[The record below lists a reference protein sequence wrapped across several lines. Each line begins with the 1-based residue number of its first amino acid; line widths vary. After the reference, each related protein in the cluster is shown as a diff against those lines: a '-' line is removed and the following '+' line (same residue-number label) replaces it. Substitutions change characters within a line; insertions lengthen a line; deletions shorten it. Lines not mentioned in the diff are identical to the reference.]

1 VTTAAA
7 ARLRRL
13 QARQAEM
20 VGALEALV
28 EAESPSGVPDALAS
42 CAARITEL
50 FADRLGRKP
59 EQLGPHLQWSG
70 GETAGPQVL
79 LVGHYDTVWPLGTL
93 ARRPF
98 TLTDG
103 RATGPGSFDMKAGIV
118 QLVEA
123 LATID
128 DLDRVRVLL
137 TADEELGSQTS
148 RSLVQDAARRAS
160 AALILEPSADAGSLK
175 TARKGTGMYT
185 LRVAGRAAH
194 AGLEPQK
201 GANALVALA
210 EVVLAAARLGRP
222 ELGTTVTPT
231 MAAAGSASNVV
242 PDEATAELDV
252 RTAVPE
258 EAERVDADVRRLATT
273 LAGTRL
279 SVVGGPNRPPM
290 PGSASAL
297 LFARAESCAERL
309 GIGPL
314 GSASV
319 GGGSDGNFTAAAGA
333 PTLDGLGAVGGGAH
347 AEDEHVLVATMPERA
362 ALLAELVEDLLGD
375 PRS

>member
-1 VTTAAA
+1 
-7 ARLRRL
+7 
-13 QARQAEM
+13 M
-20 VGALEALV
+20 VDALGALV
-28 EAESPSGVPDALAS
+28 DAESPSGDPDALAV

-59 EQLGPHLQWSG
+59 EQLGAHLHWSG
-70 GETAGPQVL
+70 GEAAGPRVL
-79 LVGHYDTVWPLGTL
+79 LVGHYDTVWPMGTL

-98 TLTDG
+98 TITDG

-123 LATID
+123 LTTLD
-128 DLDRVRVLL
+128 DLARVTVVL

-160 AALILEPSADAGSLK
+160 AALILEPSIDGMVK

-194 AGLEPQK
+194 AGLEPEK

-210 EVVLAAARLGRP
+210 EVVIAAAGLGRP

-258 EAERVDADVRRLATT
+258 EAARVDADVRRLATNV
-273 LAGTRL
+273 AGTRL
-279 SVVGGPNRPPM
+279 SVEGGPNRPPM
-290 PGSASAL
+290 PSSASVA
-297 LFARAESCAERL
+297 LFARAQACAARL

-314 GSASV
+314 GGAAV
-319 GGGSDGNFTAAAGA
+319 GGGSDGNFTAAAGT

-347 AEDEHVLVATMPERA
+347 AVDEHVMVATMPERA
-362 ALLAELVEDLLGD
+362 ALLAELIDDLLGD
-375 PRS
+375 GPGQAPAP

>member
-1 VTTAAA
+1 MTGPS

-13 QARQAEM
+13 RARQAEM
-20 VGALEALV
+20 ITALELLV
-28 EAESPSGVPDALAS
+28 DAESPSGAPEALAS

-50 FADRLGRKP
+50 FADRLGRTP
-59 EQLGPHLQWSG
+59 EQVGAHLQWSG
-70 GETAGPQVL
+70 GQADGPRVL

-93 ARRPF
+93 ARHPF
-98 TLTDG
+98 TVADG

-123 LATID
+123 LATLD
-128 DLDRVRVLL
+128 DLSRVTVLL

-148 RSLVQDAARRAS
+148 RQLVQDAASRAS
-160 AALILEPSADAGSLK
+160 AALILEPSVDGMLK

-185 LRVAGRAAH
+185 LRVTGRAAH
-194 AGLEPQK
+194 AGLEPEK

-210 EVVLAAARLGRP
+210 EVVLTAARLGRP

-242 PDEATAELDV
+242 PAEATAELDV

-258 EAERVDADVRRLATT
+258 EASRVDADVRRLATT
-273 LAGTRL
+273 VAGTQL
-279 SVVGGPNRPPM
+279 SVEGGPNRPPM
-290 PGSASAL
+290 PSSASAA
-297 LFARAESCAERL
+297 LFLRAQSCAARL

-314 GSASV
+314 GSAAV
-319 GGGSDGNFTAAAGA
+319 GGGSDGNFTAAAGT

-347 AEDEHVLVATMPERA
+347 GVDEHVLVATMPERA
-362 ALLAELVEDLLGD
+362 ALVAELIDDLLAAGAGA
-375 PRS
+375 